1 MRRLSHLFTLLLL
14 IVGAVSAYAQTPTA
28 DPITVEEVPT
38 GYYFI
43 ASTNETIDNVANP
56 YIAANGDYMKLVA
69 QSAVTTD
76 AGTSQVGLWYI
87 QKTGTSSNNKAS
99 YTIRSMEGSKYYW
112 VADPKCKLGGGTP
125 GVYNILQVSA
135 NGNEYY
141 FSGIGGGIT
150 NPAYVNA
157 NSATGNDAFGRNNSG
172 ANNKWKLIPA
182 GVKDITLNYTAG
194 TNHFSVTKLAGNG
207 KALSTSIDFYKDFEP
222 STITPNEATSDYSV
236 TCAYNFPFEFGKFY
250 KLTIR
255 KGVNTTSS
263 YVAWNVANANIDSKV
278 AEANTNTMGAYWRFE
293 IVPNTRNQVKLLT
306 NAKGLTKA
314 VTFGDITTDGNL
326 ATLSDNGTTFVV
338 NTISPSGHA
347 DSYTNAFRL
356 TNPNNNG
363 ANLNDINS
371 HLGVWVNNLS
381 ITDEGSTFMVEAI
394 DEQPTAITSISA
406 TDENGVTGS
415 LSVSNYYV
423 KANDLTNL
431 EMPVSFSSNITGNSV
446 QGSALNVTYRN
457 NFGFTVSSATGEKQW
472 NFLRARRAN
481 DQSLKNCYL
490 QVRSSD
496 NKIIS
501 RGTFD
506 PTQIIQIRNYYK
518 NDASKW
524 AFVKEEGTLCKFKI
538 YNKSTGDKVLYL
550 SSNTVNST
558 DAQMVDASTVTTGFT
573 SFFVEPNTNFTDYA
587 GFTIRAEENNY
598 AIGDHNNGV
607 LSLWNDNGAI
617 NDHGSV
623 FRVPTLIEDS
633 KSAATQAVLT
643 DCIGGLTS
651 SAVTELN
658 ATNSDADF
666 FAKFDELEAANTL
679 YTTPDA
685 NKLYYIHPSRISGK
699 SFAAFINATADAEGN
714 ILLGSGNYPDE
725 RRLTFTQAETPS
737 VYVRFVPQNNGA
749 YYLIQDVNSSFYY
762 GYFADRTDNPSENRL
777 YLVQNSAH
785 AGHYTIDNVFDG
797 VLGHVGLKENIATDR
812 VKQYLWCR
820 GESGSQA
827 ESYPMEFH
835 SAYAYND
842 EDGARG
848 KEGGCAYQVKVVDN
862 YTAKVSAAGFASLCL
877 PFSVTLP
884 ENVKAY
890 RATAIERNNENEMT
904 LVEVGTTIPA
914 GEPVILEGSEGSYT
928 LTINADN
935 GTKATDNILTGATVK
950 RTGINEEYYALAKK
964 TIDETETTAFFR
976 VDTHNMPA
984 NKAYLLKKDIPAE
997 AANAAMFMFNFDG
1010 NGGEVTGINTAT
1022 KAETESNVYYDLN
1035 GRRVLY
1041 PSHGIYVKGNGQKV
1055 FIK

>member
-1 MRRLSHLFTLLLL
+1 MRRFSHLFTLLLL

-56 YIAANGDYMKLVA
+56 YIAANGGTMKLVA

-76 AGTSQVGLWYI
+76 VSTSQVGLWYI
-87 QKTGTSSNNKAS
+87 KKTGTEGSDNHSIYS
-99 YTIRSMEGSKYYW
+99 IQSMEGNKYYW
-112 VADPKCKLGGGTP
+112 GVGGDCP
-125 GVYNILQVSA
+125 LQTTIGIYRIGKDDS
-135 NGNEYY
+135 GYY
-141 FSGIGGGIT
+141 FYGNGTQNNIT
-150 NPAYVNA
+150 NTNYVNA
-157 NSATGNDAFGRNNSG
+157 TSATAFGRNSSG

-194 TNHFSVTKLAGNG
+194 SNTFSVSKLVGTG
-207 KALSTSIDFYKDFEP
+207 KELSTTIDFYKDFVP
-222 STITPNEATSDYSV
+222 ATITPDDATSSYSV
-236 TCAYNFPFEFGKFY
+236 TCAYNFPFELGKFY
-250 KLTIR
+250 KLNVR
-255 KGVNTTSS
+255 KGEGGDRNVF
-263 YVAWNVANANIDSKV
+263 WNVEETNIRTRTAAANAD
-278 AEANTNTMGAYWRFE
+278 AMGGYWRFE
-293 IVPNTRNQVKLLT
+293 IVPNTRNQVKMYT
-306 NAKGLTKA
+306 NAKGLAKA
-314 VTFGDITTDGNL
+314 VTFTNL
-326 ATLSDNGTTFVV
+326 NENNQRATLSDNGTIFAV
-338 NTISPSGHA
+338 NTITPNKNA
-347 DSYTNAFRL
+347 DAYTNAFRL
-356 TNPNNNG
+356 TNPSNNS
-363 ANLNDINS
+363 ANLNDVES
-371 HLGVWVNNLS
+371 YLGVW
-381 ITDEGSTFMVEAI
+381 TDGGSVVDCGSTFMVEAI

-446 QGSALNVTYRN
+446 QGSALNVTYQN
-457 NFGFTVSSATGEKQW
+457 NFGFAISSATGEKQW

-481 DQSLKNCYL
+481 DQSIKNCYL

-496 NKIIS
+496 NKIVS

-550 SSNTVNST
+550 SSNTENST

-607 LSLWNDNGAI
+607 LSLWKDNGAI

-623 FRVPTLIEDS
+623 FRVPTLIEDA

-666 FAKFDELEAANTL
+666 FAKFDELEVANTL

-685 NKLYYIHPSRISGK
+685 NKLYYIHPSRISDN

-725 RRLTFTQAETPS
+725 RRLTFTQTETPS

-914 GEPVILEGSEGSYT
+914 GEPVILQGSEGSYT

-964 TIDETETTAFFR
+964 TIDGTETTAFFR
-976 VDTHNMPA
+976 VETHNMPA

-997 AANAAMFMFNFDG
+997 AVNAAMFMFNFDG

-1022 KAETESNVYYDLN
+1022 KAEAESNVYYDLN